1 LRTLEDLVVDL
12 PRIGTSMYVAHEDGV
27 NYRSRLESVAGDR
40 LTLAAPLETTMAD
53 VPLPGHL
60 VEVFWAV
67 PRARAILPCRM
78 VAASDV
84 APFRWE
90 LEAVGAPRTSNR
102 REYVRG
108 GGGGPVRL
116 AAAAGDDFVV
126 GRLLDISEGGLRC
139 WLSRAPEVGA
149 GGAMLASVPLGRN
162 ELSLESSV
170 HTVRDAHD
178 EPGKHVVLRF
188 ATSEREARLIR
199 QHVFAWE
206 IAERRQVPQA

>member
-1 LRTLEDLVVDL
+1 LEDLVVDL

-27 NYRSRLESVAGDR
+27 NYRSRLEAVEGDR
-40 LTLAAPLETTMAD
+40 LVLAAPLETTLAD
-53 VPLPGHL
+53 IPLPGHL

-67 PRARAILPCRM
+67 PRARVILPTRM
-78 VAASDV
+78 VAAGDV

-90 LEAVGAPRTSNR
+90 LEAVGSPRTSNR

-116 AAAAGDDFVV
+116 AAGDTNDFVV

-139 WLSRAPEVGA
+139 WVSHEPKVGA
-149 GGAMLASVPLGRN
+149 DGRMLVSVPLGRN

-170 HTVRDAHD
+170 HTVRDAFD

-188 ATSEREARLIR
+188 ETSEKEARLIR

-206 IAERRQVPQA
+206 IAERRQFQGA